1 MGIIISGLFSPFRL
15 TDRMTHS
22 LTPRVE
28 AVFWFLLT
36 ATGYFLLASL
46 SLHATK
52 GADNIA
58 AVWPPSGYFLALL
71 LLMPARARVAA
82 FAGMAAASLG
92 ANVYGGAPLLTCVAF
107 TFSNGCEAALARWI
121 MRRREPGELS
131 FMEPRSVVSFCIA
144 ACTASIVS
152 AFLAWALTGK
162 GLDFFLSWLTTVLL
176 GMLIV
181 TPPIVML
188 ARLVGT
194 TAMAN
199 ASARMKV
206 EATAILTVTGLVT
219 ILSFSQAQFPI
230 SFLPCIAVIAA
241 AYRLGPFGAAA
252 GMLIVTIIASLL
264 TGQGYGPIAAIEGA
278 QKTRVLFLQFYLL
291 ILLFSTLP
299 LASLLVG
306 RQRLAKR
313 LEQSN
318 RWLLQAEAAALVG
331 HWRVDLVGWTITWS
345 DQTYRVHGLEPG
357 SPVDVDYSVQQYV
370 AQDRLA
376 VRKILAE
383 AVRTGAPFEFQGRIL
398 RTDGEIRHVKS
409 HGSIEMGRSGKA
421 VGIFGTVQDV
431 TATVEN
437 ARIMEA
443 ARSAAERV
451 ANTDM
456 LTGLPNRRH
465 TLASLEK
472 ALTGARNHGAPLAV
486 AIFDIDHFKRINDTY
501 GHAVGDQ
508 VIRRV
513 AQRAKA
519 ALREE
524 DIVGRI
530 GGEEFVCILQRS
542 SAQAAEIVAE
552 RVRKAVEAGTAVED
566 DLPNATI
573 SVGLA
578 VYDGEADVEE
588 LLHRADKALYVAK
601 REGRNR
607 LRSAA

>member
-1 MGIIISGLFSPFRL
+1 MAQ
-15 TDRMTHS
+15 S
-22 LTPRVE
+22 LSPRVE

-36 ATGYFLLASL
+36 ATGYFLLANL

-71 LLMPARARVAA
+71 LLMPARARIVA
-82 FAGMAAASLG
+82 FAGMVGASLA
-92 ANVYGGAPLLTCVAF
+92 ANMLGGAPLWTCVAF
-107 TFSNGCEAALARWI
+107 TISNCCEAAVALWLI
-121 MRRREPGELS
+121 RRREPGEIS
-131 FMEPRSVVSFCIA
+131 FMVPRSVVSFCTA
-144 ACTASIVS
+144 AFAASVVS
-152 AFLAWALTGK
+152 AILAWALAGR
-162 GLDFFLSWLTTVLL
+162 GLDFFLSWLTTVML

-188 ARLVGT
+188 ARMVGT
-194 TAMAN
+194 N
-199 ASARMKV
+199 ALSNAPVRMKA
-206 EATAILTVTGLVT
+206 EATAILTAAGLVT
-219 ILSFSQAQFPI
+219 ILAFSQAQFPVT
-230 SFLPCIAVIAA
+230 FLPCIAVIAA

-252 GMLIVTIIASLL
+252 GMLIVTVIASLL
-264 TGQGYGPIAAIEGA
+264 TGQGYGPIAAIDGV

-291 ILLFSTLP
+291 VLLFTTLP
-299 LASLLVG
+299 LASLLIG

-331 HWRVDLVGWTITWS
+331 HWRVDLIGWTIQWS

-357 SPVDVDYSVQQYV
+357 MAVDVDYSVQQYV
-370 AQDRLA
+370 AEDRLA

-383 AVRTGAPFEFQGRIL
+383 AVRTGQPFEFQGRIL

-409 HGSIEMGRSGKA
+409 HGSIEMGRGNKA

-431 TATVEN
+431 TETVEN
-437 ARIMEA
+437 ARILEA

-465 TLASLEK
+465 TLAFLEK
-472 ALTGARNHGAPLAV
+472 ALAGARDNGAPLAV
-486 AIFDIDHFKRINDTY
+486 AIFDIDHFKRINDSY
-501 GHAVGDQ
+501 GHATGDQ

-513 AQRAKA
+513 AQRANA
-519 ALREE
+519 ALRES
-524 DIVGRI
+524 DMLGRI

-552 RVRKAVEAGTAVED
+552 RVRRAVETGTVAEEG
-566 DLPNATI
+566 LPQATI

-578 VYDGEADVEE
+578 IYDGEADIEE

-601 REGRNR
+601 RDGRNR
-607 LRSAA
+607 LRMAA

>member
-1 MGIIISGLFSPFRL
+1 
-15 TDRMTHS
+15 MTRS
-22 LTPRVE
+22 LPPRVE
-28 AVFWFLLT
+28 AIFWLLLT

-46 SLHATK
+46 SLYATK

-71 LLMPARARVAA
+71 LLMPARWRIAS
-82 FAGMAAASLG
+82 FTGMAASSMAANMLG
-92 ANVYGGAPLLTCVAF
+92 GTAFAMSAAFVLANGV
-107 TFSNGCEAALARWI
+107 EAAVALWLL
-121 MRRREPGELS
+121 RRREPGELS
-131 FMEPRSVVSFCIA
+131 FTAPRDVVRFCGAALAASFVGAGIA
-144 ACTASIVS
+144 TLFAG
-152 AFLAWALTGK
+152 TGF
-162 GLDFFLSWLTTVLL
+162 DFFLSWLTTVAL
-176 GMLIV
+176 GILIV

-188 ARLVGT
+188 ARLIVS
-194 TAMAN
+194 N
-199 ASARMKV
+199 AFSNAPAGMKT
-206 EATAILTVTGLVT
+206 EATAILTGAAAITA
-219 ILSFSQAQFPI
+219 ICFSQSQFPVN
-230 SFLPCIAVIAA
+230 FLPYVAVIVAS
-241 AYRLGPFGAAA
+241 YRLGPFGAAT
-252 GMLIVTIIASLL
+252 GILIVTIIASLL
-264 TGQGYGPIAAIEGA
+264 TAQGFGPIAAIDGEP
-278 QKTRVLFLQFYLL
+278 KVKIFFLQFYLL
-291 ILLFSTLP
+291 SMLVVALP
-299 LASLLVG
+299 LAALLVV
-306 RQRLAKR
+306 QRRLSRR

-331 HWRVDLVGWTITWS
+331 HWRVDLVHWTITWS
-345 DQTYRVHGLEPG
+345 DQSYRIHGLEPG
-357 SPVDVDYSVQQYV
+357 IPVDVDYSVKQYV
-370 AQDRLA
+370 AEDRLA

-383 AVRTGAPFEFQGRIL
+383 AVRTGQPFEFQGRIL
-398 RTDGEIRHVKS
+398 RADGKIRHVKS
-409 HGSIEMGRSGKA
+409 HGSIEMGRGGKA
-421 VGIFGTVQDV
+421 AAIFGTVQDV
-431 TATVEN
+431 TETVEN
-437 ARIMEA
+437 ARILEA

-472 ALTGARNHGAPLAV
+472 ALTGARDHGAPLAV
-486 AIFDIDHFKRINDTY
+486 AIFDIDHFKRINDAH
-501 GHAVGDQ
+501 GHAVGND

-519 ALREE
+519 ALR
-524 DIVGRI
+524 DADMLGRI
-530 GGEEFVCILQRS
+530 GGEEFVCILQRA

-552 RVRKAVEAGTAVED
+552 RVRKAVETGTAAED

>member
-1 MGIIISGLFSPFRL
+1 MAQ
-15 TDRMTHS
+15 S
-22 LTPRVE
+22 LSPRVE

-36 ATGYFLLASL
+36 ATGYFLLANL

-71 LLMPARARVAA
+71 LLMPARARIVA
-82 FAGMAAASLG
+82 FAGMVGASLA
-92 ANVYGGAPLLTCVAF
+92 ANMLGGAPLWTCVAF
-107 TFSNGCEAALARWI
+107 TISNCCEAAVALWLI
-121 MRRREPGELS
+121 RRREPGEIS
-131 FMEPRSVVSFCIA
+131 FMVPRSVVSFCTA
-144 ACTASIVS
+144 AFAASVVS
-152 AFLAWALTGK
+152 AILAWALAGR
-162 GLDFFLSWLTTVLL
+162 GLDFFLSWLTTVML

-188 ARLVGT
+188 ARMVGT
-194 TAMAN
+194 N
-199 ASARMKV
+199 ALSNAPGRMKA
-206 EATAILTVTGLVT
+206 EATAILTAAGLVT
-219 ILSFSQAQFPI
+219 ILAFSQAQFPVT
-230 SFLPCIAVIAA
+230 FLPCIAVIAA

-252 GMLIVTIIASLL
+252 GMLIVTVIASLL
-264 TGQGYGPIAAIEGA
+264 TGQGYGPIAAIDGV

-291 ILLFSTLP
+291 VLLFTTLP
-299 LASLLVG
+299 LASLLIG

-331 HWRVDLVGWTITWS
+331 HWRVDLIGWTIQWS

-357 SPVDVDYSVQQYV
+357 MAVDVDYSVQQYV
-370 AQDRLA
+370 AEDRLA

-383 AVRTGAPFEFQGRIL
+383 AVRTGQPFEFQGRIL

-409 HGSIEMGRSGKA
+409 HGSIEMGRGNKA

-431 TATVEN
+431 TETVEN
-437 ARIMEA
+437 ARILEA

-465 TLASLEK
+465 TLAFLEK
-472 ALTGARNHGAPLAV
+472 ALAGARDNGAPLAV
-486 AIFDIDHFKRINDTY
+486 AIFDIDHFKRINDSY
-501 GHAVGDQ
+501 GHATGDQ

-513 AQRAKA
+513 AQRANA
-519 ALREE
+519 ALRES
-524 DIVGRI
+524 DMLGRI

-552 RVRKAVEAGTAVED
+552 RVRRAVETGTVAEEG
-566 DLPNATI
+566 LPQATI

-578 VYDGEADVEE
+578 IYDGEADIEE

-601 REGRNR
+601 RDGRNR
-607 LRSAA
+607 LRMAA

>member
-1 MGIIISGLFSPFRL
+1 
-15 TDRMTHS
+15 MTQS

-36 ATGYFLLASL
+36 VTGYFLLASL

-71 LLMPARARVAA
+71 ILMPASARISA
-82 FAGMAAASLG
+82 FAGMATASLG
-92 ANVYGGAPLLTCVAF
+92 ANLYGGAPLASCLAF
-107 TFSNGCEAALARWI
+107 TFSNGCEAALALWI
-121 MRRREPGELS
+121 LRRREPDELS
-131 FMEPRSVVSFCIA
+131 FMVPRSVVSFCIA
-144 ACTASIVS
+144 ALTASIVS
-152 AFLAWALTGK
+152 AAIAWALTGR
-162 GLDFFLSWLTTVLL
+162 GTDFFLSWLTTVLL

-181 TPPIVML
+181 TPPVVML
-188 ARLVGT
+188 ARMVGT
-194 TAMAN
+194 SAMAN
-199 ASARMKV
+199 ATMRMKA
-206 EATAILTVTGLVT
+206 EAAAILTVTGLVT

-230 SFLPCIAVIAA
+230 TFLPCIAVIAA

-264 TGQGYGPIAAIEGA
+264 TGQGYGPIAAIEGV

-291 ILLFSTLP
+291 TLLFTTLP
-299 LASLLVG
+299 LASLLIG

-313 LEQSN
+313 VEQSN

-331 HWRVDLVGWTITWS
+331 HWRVDLVTWTITWS
-345 DQTYRVHGLEPG
+345 DQSYRVHGLEPG
-357 SPVDVDYSVQQYV
+357 APVDVDYSVRQYV
-370 AQDRLA
+370 AEDRRA
-376 VRKILAE
+376 VRKILAD
-383 AVRTGAPFEFQGRIL
+383 AVRTGEPFEFQGRIL

-409 HGSIEMGRSGKA
+409 HGSIEIGRGGKA

-431 TATVEN
+431 TETVEN
-437 ARIMEA
+437 ARILEA

-465 TLASLEK
+465 TLAFLER
-472 ALTGARNHGAPLAV
+472 ALAGAREHGAPLAV
-486 AIFDIDHFKRINDTY
+486 AIFDIDHFKRINDTH
-501 GHAVGDQ
+501 GHATGDQ

-513 AQRAKA
+513 ALRARA
-519 ALREE
+519 ALRDE
-524 DIVGRI
+524 DMVGRI

-542 SAQAAEIVAE
+542 SAQSAEIVAE
-552 RVRKAVEAGTAVED
+552 RVRKAVEAGTAAED
-566 DLPNATI
+566 DLPDATI

>member
-1 MGIIISGLFSPFRL
+1 MTRSLSP
-15 TDRMTHS
+15 
-22 LTPRVE
+22 PVE

-36 ATGYFLLASL
+36 MVGYFLLASL

-71 LLMPARARVAA
+71 LLMPVRPRPAA
-82 FAGMAAASLG
+82 FGGMIVASLS
-92 ANVYGGAPLLTCVAF
+92 ANMLGGVPIWSCFAYTLA
-107 TFSNGCEAALARWI
+107 NGCEAVVALWLL
-121 MRRREPGELS
+121 RRREPGELS
-131 FMEPRSVVSFCIA
+131 FMVARSVISFCIA
-144 ACTASIVS
+144 ALAASILS
-152 AFLAWALTGK
+152 AGVAWVLAGP

-188 ARLVGT
+188 ARMVGT
-194 TAMAN
+194 NALSKAPAM
-199 ASARMKV
+199 MKA
-206 EATAILTVTGLVT
+206 EATALLTTTALVT
-219 ILSFSQAQFPI
+219 ILSFSQAQFPAT
-230 SFLPCIAVIAA
+230 FLPCIAVIAA

-264 TGQGYGPIAAIEGA
+264 TGQGYGPIAAMEGA
-278 QKTRVLFLQFYLL
+278 PKLRVLFLQFYLL
-291 ILLFSTLP
+291 TLLFATLP
-299 LASLLVG
+299 LSAMLIG

-331 HWRVDLVGWTITWS
+331 HWRVDLVAWTITWS

-357 SPVDVDYSVQQYV
+357 IPVDVDYSVGQYV
-370 AQDRLA
+370 AEDRTA
-376 VRKILAE
+376 VRRILAE
-383 AVRTGAPFEFQGRIL
+383 AVRTGEPFVFQGRI
-398 RTDGEIRHVKS
+398 RRSDGEVRHVKS
-409 HGSIEMGRSGKA
+409 HGSIETARGGKA
-421 VGIFGTVQDV
+421 IGIFGTVQDV
-431 TATVEN
+431 TETVEN
-437 ARIMEA
+437 ARILEA

-465 TLASLEK
+465 TLAHLEK
-472 ALTGARNHGAPLAV
+472 ALATAREGRTPLAV
-486 AIFDIDHFKRINDTY
+486 AIFDIDHFKRINDSF
-501 GHAVGDQ
+501 GHAMGDD

-513 AQRAKA
+513 AQRAKT
-519 ALREE
+519 ALRDE
-524 DIVGRI
+524 DMLGRI
-530 GGEEFVCILQRS
+530 GGEEFVCILQPP

-552 RVRKAVEAGTAVED
+552 RVRKAVEVGTATDD
-566 DLPNATI
+566 DLPRATI
-573 SVGLA
+573 SVGVA
-578 VYDGEADVEE
+578 VYDGEADIED

-607 LRSAA
+607 LRMAA

>member
-1 MGIIISGLFSPFRL
+1 MAR
-15 TDRMTHS
+15 S
-22 LTPRVE
+22 LSPRVE

-46 SLHATK
+46 SLYATK

-71 LLMPARARVAA
+71 LLMPARARIYA

-92 ANVYGGAPLLTCVAF
+92 ANMLGGTPLWTSIAF
-107 TFSNGCEAALARWI
+107 TVSNAGEAALGLWLL
-121 MRRREPGELS
+121 RRRETGELS
-131 FMEPRSVVSFCIA
+131 FMVPRSVANFCFAAFIA
-144 ACTASIVS
+144 SVASAS
-152 AFLAWALTGK
+152 LALALTGN
-162 GLDFFLSWLTTVLL
+162 GVDFFLSWMTTVLL

-188 ARLVGT
+188 ARMVGT
-194 TAMAN
+194 N
-199 ASARMKV
+199 VFNNVPGGMKS
-206 EATAILTVTGLVT
+206 EAAAILTLTGLVT
-219 ILSFSQAQFPI
+219 ILCFSQAQFPVT
-230 SFLPCIAVIAA
+230 FLPCIAVVAA
-241 AYRLGPFGAAA
+241 AYRLGPFGAGA
-252 GMLIVTIIASLL
+252 GILIVTIIASLL
-264 TGQGYGPIAAIEGA
+264 TGQGYGPIAAIEGE
-278 QKTRVLFLQFYLL
+278 QKIRVFFLQFYLL
-291 ILLFSTLP
+291 SLLFTTLP
-299 LASLLVG
+299 LAALLIG

-331 HWRVDLVGWTITWS
+331 HWRVDLVRWTITWS

-357 SPVDVDYSVQQYV
+357 MPVDVDYSVKQYV
-370 AQDRLA
+370 AEDRLA
-376 VRKILAE
+376 VRKILAD
-383 AVRTGAPFEFQGRIL
+383 AVRTGEAFEFQGRIL
-398 RTDGEIRHVKS
+398 RADGKIRHVKS
-409 HGSIEMGRSGKA
+409 HGSIEMARGKA

-431 TATVEN
+431 TATVED
-437 ARIMEA
+437 ARILEA

-465 TLASLEK
+465 TLAFLEK
-472 ALTGARNHGAPLAV
+472 ALAGARDHGAPLAV
-486 AIFDIDHFKRINDTY
+486 AIFDIDHFKRINDTH
-501 GHAVGDQ
+501 GHAMGDT

-513 AQRAKA
+513 ALRAKA
-519 ALREE
+519 ALRDE
-524 DIVGRI
+524 DMLGRI

-552 RVRKAVEAGTAVED
+552 RVRKAVETGTASEEEVPD
-566 DLPNATI
+566 ATI

-578 VYDGEADVEE
+578 IYDGETDIEE

-607 LRSAA
+607 LRMAA

>member
-1 MGIIISGLFSPFRL
+1 MAQ
-15 TDRMTHS
+15 S
-22 LTPRVE
+22 LSPRVE

-36 ATGYFLLASL
+36 ATGYFLLANL

-71 LLMPARARVAA
+71 LLMPARARIVA
-82 FAGMAAASLG
+82 FAGMVGASLA
-92 ANVYGGAPLLTCVAF
+92 ANMLGGAPLWTCVAF
-107 TFSNGCEAALARWI
+107 TISNCCEAAVALWLI
-121 MRRREPGELS
+121 RRREPGEIS
-131 FMEPRSVVSFCIA
+131 FMVPRSVVSFCTA
-144 ACTASIVS
+144 AFAASVVS
-152 AFLAWALTGK
+152 AILAWALAGR

-188 ARLVGT
+188 ARMVGT
-194 TAMAN
+194 N
-199 ASARMKV
+199 ALSNAPGRMKA
-206 EATAILTVTGLVT
+206 EAAAILTAAGLVT
-219 ILSFSQAQFPI
+219 VLAFSQAQFPV
-230 SFLPCIAVIAA
+230 SFLPCIAVVAA

-264 TGQGYGPIAAIEGA
+264 TGQGYGPIAAIDGV

-291 ILLFSTLP
+291 VLLFTTLP
-299 LASLLVG
+299 LASLLIG

-331 HWRVDLVGWTITWS
+331 HWRVDLIGWTIQWS

-357 SPVDVDYSVQQYV
+357 MAVDVDYSVQQYV
-370 AQDRLA
+370 AEDRLA

-383 AVRTGAPFEFQGRIL
+383 AVRTGQPFEFQGRIL

-409 HGSIEMGRSGKA
+409 HGSIEMGRGNKA

-431 TATVEN
+431 TETVEN
-437 ARIMEA
+437 ARILEA

-465 TLASLEK
+465 TLAFLEK
-472 ALTGARNHGAPLAV
+472 ALAGARDNGAPLAV
-486 AIFDIDHFKRINDTY
+486 AIFDIDHFKRINDSY
-501 GHAVGDQ
+501 GHATGDQ

-513 AQRAKA
+513 AQRANA
-519 ALREE
+519 ALRES
-524 DIVGRI
+524 DMLGRI

-552 RVRKAVEAGTAVED
+552 RVRRAVDTGTVAEEG
-566 DLPNATI
+566 LPQATI

-578 VYDGEADVEE
+578 IYDGEADIEE

-601 REGRNR
+601 RDGRNR
-607 LRSAA
+607 LRMAA

>member
-1 MGIIISGLFSPFRL
+1 MAR
-15 TDRMTHS
+15 S
-22 LTPRVE
+22 LSPRVE

-71 LLMPARARVAA
+71 LLMPARTRIAA
-82 FAGMAAASLG
+82 FAGMVTASMG
-92 ANVYGGAPLLTCVAF
+92 ANMLGGTPLWTSIAF
-107 TFSNGCEAALARWI
+107 TLSNAGEAALALWLL
-121 MRRREPGELS
+121 RRRETGELS
-131 FMEPRSVVSFCIA
+131 FMVPRSVANFCFAAFIA
-144 ACTASIVS
+144 SVAS
-152 AFLAWALTGK
+152 ATLALALTGH
-162 GLDFFLSWLTTVLL
+162 GVDFFLSWLTTVLL

-188 ARLVGT
+188 ARMIGT
-194 TAMAN
+194 NVFGN
-199 ASARMKV
+199 ASGSVKG
-206 EATAILTVTGLVT
+206 EAAAILTITGLVT
-219 ILSFSQAQFPI
+219 ILCFSQSQFPVT
-230 SFLPCIAVIAA
+230 FLPCIAVVAA

-252 GMLIVTIIASLL
+252 GILIVTIIASLL
-264 TGQGYGPIAAIEGA
+264 TGQGYGPIAAIEGE
-278 QKTRVLFLQFYLL
+278 QKVRVFFLQFYLL
-291 ILLFSTLP
+291 SMLFTTLP
-299 LASLLVG
+299 LAALLIV
-306 RQRLAKR
+306 RQRLARR

-331 HWRVDLVGWTITWS
+331 HWRVDLVRWTITWS
-345 DQTYRVHGLEPG
+345 DQAYRVHGLEPG
-357 SPVDVDYSVQQYV
+357 MPVDVDYSVKQYV
-370 AQDRLA
+370 AEDRLA
-376 VRKILAE
+376 VRKILAD
-383 AVRTGAPFEFQGRIL
+383 AVRTGEAFEFQGRIL
-398 RTDGEIRHVKS
+398 RADGKIRHVKS
-409 HGSIEMGRSGKA
+409 HGSVEMARGKA

-437 ARIMEA
+437 ARILEA

-465 TLASLEK
+465 TLAFLEK
-472 ALTGARNHGAPLAV
+472 ALAGARDHGAPLAV
-486 AIFDIDHFKRINDTY
+486 AIFDIDHFKRINDTH
-501 GHAVGDQ
+501 GHAMGDT

-513 AQRAKA
+513 ALRAKA
-519 ALREE
+519 ALRDE
-524 DIVGRI
+524 DLVGRI

-552 RVRKAVEAGTAVED
+552 RVRKAVEAGTAAEED
-566 DLPNATI
+566 VPDATI

-578 VYDGEADVEE
+578 IYEGEADIEE

-607 LRSAA
+607 LRMAA

>member
-1 MGIIISGLFSPFRL
+1 MAQ
-15 TDRMTHS
+15 S
-22 LTPRVE
+22 LSPRVE

-36 ATGYFLLASL
+36 ATGYFLLANL

-71 LLMPARARVAA
+71 LLMPARARIVA
-82 FAGMAAASLG
+82 FAGMVGASLA
-92 ANVYGGAPLLTCVAF
+92 ANMLGGAPLWTCVAF
-107 TFSNGCEAALARWI
+107 TISNCCEAAVALWLI
-121 MRRREPGELS
+121 RRREPGEIS
-131 FMEPRSVVSFCIA
+131 FMVPRSVVSFCTA
-144 ACTASIVS
+144 AFAASVVS
-152 AFLAWALTGK
+152 AILAWALAGR
-162 GLDFFLSWLTTVLL
+162 GLDFFLSWLTTVML

-188 ARLVGT
+188 ARMVGT
-194 TAMAN
+194 N
-199 ASARMKV
+199 ALSNAPVRMKA
-206 EATAILTVTGLVT
+206 EATAILTAAGLVT
-219 ILSFSQAQFPI
+219 ILAFSQAQFPV
-230 SFLPCIAVIAA
+230 SFLPCIAVVAA

-264 TGQGYGPIAAIEGA
+264 TGQGYGPIAAIDGV
-278 QKTRVLFLQFYLL
+278 QKTKVLFLQFYLL
-291 ILLFSTLP
+291 VLLFTTLP
-299 LASLLVG
+299 LASLLIG

-331 HWRVDLVGWTITWS
+331 HWRVDLIGWTIQWS

-357 SPVDVDYSVQQYV
+357 MAVDVDYSVQQYV
-370 AQDRLA
+370 AEDRLA

-383 AVRTGAPFEFQGRIL
+383 AVRTGQPFEFQGRIL

-409 HGSIEMGRSGKA
+409 HGSIEMGRGNKA

-431 TATVEN
+431 TETVEN
-437 ARIMEA
+437 ARILEA

-465 TLASLEK
+465 TLAFLEK
-472 ALTGARNHGAPLAV
+472 ALAGARDNGAPLAV
-486 AIFDIDHFKRINDTY
+486 AIFDIDHFKRINDSY
-501 GHAVGDQ
+501 GHATGDQ

-513 AQRAKA
+513 AQRANA
-519 ALREE
+519 ALRES
-524 DIVGRI
+524 DMLGRI

-552 RVRKAVEAGTAVED
+552 RVRRAVETGTVAEEG
-566 DLPNATI
+566 LPQATI

-578 VYDGEADVEE
+578 IYDGEADIEE

-601 REGRNR
+601 RDGRNR
-607 LRSAA
+607 LRMAA

>member
-1 MGIIISGLFSPFRL
+1 MAR
-15 TDRMTHS
+15 S
-22 LTPRVE
+22 LSPRVE

-36 ATGYFLLASL
+36 AMGYFLLASL

-58 AVWPPSGYFLALL
+58 AVWPPSGYFLAILL
-71 LLMPARARVAA
+71 LIPASARGAA
-82 FAGMAAASLG
+82 FGGMMTASLA
-92 ANVYGGAPLLTCVAF
+92 ANMLGGTPFWICFAF
-107 TFSNGCEAALARWI
+107 TVSNGCEAAVALWLI
-121 MRRREPGELS
+121 RRLEPNALS
-131 FMEPRSVVSFCIA
+131 FMVPRSVARFCIA
-144 ACTASIVS
+144 AIAASIVS
-152 AFLAWALTGK
+152 AVLAWGLTGK

-194 TAMAN
+194 HALTN
-199 ASARMKV
+199 ASTAIKA
-206 EATAILTVTGLVT
+206 EATAILTIAGLVT
-219 ILSFSQAQFPI
+219 VLSFSQSQFP
-230 SFLPCIAVIAA
+230 STFLPCIAVVAA

-264 TGQGYGPIAAIEGA
+264 TGQGYGPIAAIEGL

-291 ILLFSTLP
+291 MLLFTTLP
-299 LASLLVG
+299 LAALLIG
-306 RQRLAKR
+306 HQRLAKR

-331 HWRVDLVGWTITWS
+331 HWRVDLVRWMITWS
-345 DQTYRVHGLEPG
+345 DQTYRVHGVEPG
-357 SPVDVDYSVQQYV
+357 SPVDVDYSVKQYV
-370 AQDRLA
+370 AEDRA
-376 VRKILAE
+376 EVRKILEE
-383 AVRTGAPFEFQGRIL
+383 AVRTGKPFQFQGRI
-398 RTDGEIRHVKS
+398 RRADGEIRHVKS
-409 HGSIEMGRSGKA
+409 HGSIEMTRAGKA

-431 TATVEN
+431 TETVEN
-437 ARIMEA
+437 SRILEA

-465 TLASLEK
+465 TLACLEK
-472 ALTGARNHGAPLAV
+472 ALVAARDHGAPLAV
-486 AIFDIDHFKRINDTY
+486 AIFDIDHFKRINDTH
-501 GHAVGDQ
+501 GHAVGDD

-519 ALREE
+519 ALRDE
-524 DIVGRI
+524 DMLGRI
-530 GGEEFVCILQRS
+530 GGEEFVCILQQS
-542 SAQAAEIVAE
+542 SAQSADIVAE
-552 RVRKAVEAGTAVED
+552 RVRKAVEVGTAAD
-566 DLPNATI
+566 KGLPKSTI

-607 LRSAA
+607 LRMAA